1 MAKLNECRR
10 CGRQLQDG
18 PDQVRSANSA
28 NFTVTIEGIPTRACP
43 AGCVGFYWY
52 WADLGVEVIEMLHQR
67 EHFSRLKGVFRR
79 SHVCRSC
86 GAELRHAGAHRDF
99 AFQTTCRKGT
109 AIEMTV
115 SGPAL
120 LCTRCN
126 EAFIPA
132 ARGEADEL
140 QRELVDLIGK
150 ALTHELYYE

>member
-1 MAKLNECRR
+1 
-10 CGRQLQDG
+10 
-18 PDQVRSANSA
+18 
-28 NFTVTIEGIPTRACP
+28 
-43 AGCVGFYWY
+43 
-52 WADLGVEVIEMLHQR
+52 MLHQR